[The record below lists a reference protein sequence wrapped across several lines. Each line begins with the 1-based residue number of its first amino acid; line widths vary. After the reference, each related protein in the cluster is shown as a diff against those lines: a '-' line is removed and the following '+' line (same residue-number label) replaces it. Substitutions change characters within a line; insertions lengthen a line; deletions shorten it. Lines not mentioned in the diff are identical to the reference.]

1 MKKRALS
8 LALAL
13 TLCLGLVP
21 AAYASGGTAYASTQT
36 ILVDGTSVVF
46 QAYALKDANGND
58 IRGLAE
64 LIVAKHRSG
73 AVGDVKLRFV
83 NRFARFENWDEG
95 YQIMQE
101 TFRSV
106 EEERSKGAG
115 NGTGNRVESGIDFSD
130 SGFNFSQPPAS
141 GSPMPDIM
149 PGPGDSEVPF

>member
-58 IRGLAE
+58 TNY
-64 LIVAKHRSG
+64 
-73 AVGDVKLRFV
+73 VKLRDV
-83 NRFARFENWDEG
+83 A
-95 YQIMQE
+95 Q
-101 TFRSV
+101 V
-106 EEERSKGAG
+106 L
-115 NGTGNRVESGIDFSD
+115 NGTAAQFEVGWNGAVNLHRRRDEHSLHRRPGLLPRHSPHQHQRSGRRA
-130 SGFNFSQPPAS
+130 GGHRPP
-141 GSPMPDIM
+141 GRRRW
-149 PGPGDSEVPF
+149 GLYLL